1 MEENIWKS
9 NDKELN
15 SKVYKELLQLIKQTI
30 NNLI

>member
-1 MEENIWKS
+1 MGENIWKS

-15 SKVYKELLQLIKQTI
+15 SKVCKEFLQLIRQMI